1 MNNKNA
7 KFPSKEFFKNLHKEM
22 DSKEVVKSTTSPS
35 PEKDIIRFLL
45 NERNRLYR

>member
-1 MNNKNA
+1 MNNKNT

-22 DSKEVVKSTTSPS
+22 ESKEVVKTTGNPS
-35 PEKDIIRFLL
+35 PNKDIIRFLL

>member
-1 MNNKNA
+1 MDNKNP

-22 DSKEVVKSTTSPS
+22 ESKEVVKSTANPS
-35 PEKDIIRFLL
+35 PEKDIIGFLL

>member
-1 MNNKNA
+1 MDNKKV

-22 DSKEVVKSTTSPS
+22 ESKEVVKTISNPS